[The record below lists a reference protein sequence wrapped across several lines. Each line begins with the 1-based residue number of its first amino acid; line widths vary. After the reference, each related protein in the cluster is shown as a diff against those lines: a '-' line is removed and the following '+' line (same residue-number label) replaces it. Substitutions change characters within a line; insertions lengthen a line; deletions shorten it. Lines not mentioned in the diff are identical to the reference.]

1 MNKIKTFLA
10 AFTIL
15 AISGCTN
22 MNPNVMFDPKADSEA
37 YCAIGKKDSKVA
49 SQFWNKVETAY
60 LEKMMYAELEEFERL
75 IIENSQAAALEK
87 PARDAAKAQ
96 SAPKAGEIS
105 YYPEEDAQSYITL
118 MDSDQKAAEQ
128 FYEQVVKEYNNDGLY
143 EDLEI
148 FKELCETQKR

>member
-1 MNKIKTFLA
+1 
-10 AFTIL
+10 
-15 AISGCTN
+15 
-22 MNPNVMFDPKADSEA
+22 MFDPKADSEA

-49 SQFWNKVETAY
+49 SQFWDKVETAY

>member
-1 MNKIKTFLA
+1 MKKINIILTAALIFLTA
-10 AFTIL
+10 A
-15 AISGCTN
+15 CTN
-22 MNPNVMFDPKADSEA
+22 MNPDVKFVPEVDADA
-37 YCAIGKKDSKVA
+37 FCAIGKKDSKVA
-49 SQFWNKVETAY
+49 SQFWDKVETAY

-105 YYPEEDAQSYITL
+105 DYPEEDAQSYITL